1 MLGDITKAYVSRS
14 VFVFGVSVFG
24 GERVG
29 ILGIMGACFVVSRC
43 WKFRK
48 IAYDEESGLVDLLT
62 AGPWSLSSGRTTHK
76 EIIVSIRLIS
86 A

>member
-29 ILGIMGACFVVSRC
+29 SLGACFVVSRC